1 MEQVTNATVTARPEG
16 GRDEVRVA
24 GGGNEVEKA
33 RTWRTVGRWYMSRD
47 DKSIKPKTKRKQCLF
62 PASSTYG
69 K

>member
-47 DKSIKPKTKRKQCLF
+47 DK
-62 PASSTYG
+62 
-69 K
+69 